1 MVFLKG
7 VIMTILK
14 LLSVCFLLV
23 YPINDSNLVSIKNN
37 LYSFNSESKVEKQRF
52 LPNFY
57 TTDHAEY
64 FKINDFSVGRV
75 GIKQIEN
82 YSLSYT
88 ILRPT
93 FYYVMEFNYSYND
106 GDLILGD
113 DDYYAPGPSYDY
125 GDIVRT
131 LSFNVDRD
139 NYEAPF
145 ETFGIYIKCYTQK
158 FSFEKIYS
166 DQFISFSVVNAY
178 HQINIKKASCKLPY
192 LFSYS
197 SVAQEGTITFDMLTF
212 ENYSSHLLDLLYF
225 RIRLDSFYFSYCG
238 PKSDSDFDFFIYN
251 NNGSFDN
258 VLNADFSLPLIQNIF
273 SSNNFNLRYK
283 NARLG
288 GRFNLYLNPFT
299 GLMNR
304 HRSTVNFIEVNNL
317 YLPLTKKYR
326 YSFLSCGL
334 KIKSFGNCSMSIK
347 WDFDITFSGKIKDFY
362 DSKIQF
368 GKVIDDSALEEV
380 PII

>member
-1 MVFLKG
+1 MLFLKG
-7 VIMTILK
+7 VIMAVLK
-14 LLSVCFLLV
+14 LLSVCFLLI
-23 YPINDSNLVSIKNN
+23 YPINVSSLVCVKNGV
-37 LYSFNSESKVEKQRF
+37 YSFNSESKVEKQRF

-57 TTDHAEY
+57 TTDHSEY
-64 FKINDFSVGRV
+64 FKVNDFSVGHV
-75 GIKQIEN
+75 GMKQIEN

-93 FYYVMEFNYSYND
+93 FYYVIEFNYSYND

-113 DDYYAPGPSYDY
+113 DDYYAPGPSYVY
-125 GDIVRT
+125 GDIIRT

-158 FSFEKIYS
+158 FNYEKIYS
-166 DQFISFSVVNAY
+166 GQFISFSVVNAY
-178 HQINIKKASCKLPY
+178 HQINMNKASCKLPY

-197 SVAQEGTITFDMLTF
+197 SVAQEGTIAYDTLTF
-212 ENYSSHLLDLLYF
+212 ENYSPHLWDLLYF
-225 RIRLDSFYFSYCG
+225 RIKLDSFYFSYYG

-251 NNGSFDN
+251 NNGSFDS
-258 VLNADFSLPLIQNIF
+258 VLNNDSSLPLLQNKY
-273 SSNNFNLRYK
+273 SSNKFYLGYK

-288 GRFNLYLNPFT
+288 GRYNLYLNPFT
-299 GLMNR
+299 GIMNH
-304 HRSTVNFIEVNNL
+304 HRSTIYFIEVNNL
-317 YLPLTKKYR
+317 YLPLTNKYR
-326 YSFLSCGL
+326 YSSLSCGL

-347 WDFDITFSGKIKDFY
+347 WDFDITFYGTIKDFF

-368 GKVIDDSALEEV
+368 GKVIDDPALEEM